1 MTFSRYFRPL
11 RLRVVLEEWKPA
23 ARGNDA
29 GTRAAARPPFL
40 VGYEGRWGA
49 FTPGGVSREDRTW
62 NLRASVFN
70 RAFTVYGF
78 SPQLVLVKETR
89 ESNAQLY
96 DYERTRAELRFVRQF

>member
-1 MTFSRYFRPL
+1 MHWT
-11 RLRVVLEEWKPA
+11 K
-23 ARGNDA
+23 
-29 GTRAAARPPFL
+29 
-40 VGYEGRWGA
+40 YEGRWGA

-78 SPQLVLVKETR
+78 SPQLVLVKEAR

-96 DYERTRAELRFVRQF
+96 GYRRNRAELRFVRQF